1 MAAFNSINILTKA
14 TDQIGLDTSQPY
26 NFQQWRVRN
35 TGVPPQDAFIQY
47 DAYLRSWYI
56 KRDTTNVVAVN
67 FVKEAYKSF
76 LKTLGVTPRN
86 QQEKELFENVDF
98 NNDISVQSAI
108 AGFARKLKDVTVYLA
123 NRRNDILYSK
133 LKDNITGTSVSLERL
148 FYSYILTAFTRK
160 TTPDG
165 AITNSF
171 VITNPDILTSLPFLS
186 VIANNFSIQL
196 EEIYDT
202 NNYFD
207 RDPSVPVTD
216 YLANPNTVSTMDTI
230 LLSAGEY
237 SVPDDYL
244 LATAAGAVVVASASM
259 ATAPTYFTFI
269 GDGTTTS
276 FSINNIT
283 SSTASDY
290 QVSVE
295 GVVQTPD
302 SSYTVSSIN
311 QTIVFSEP
319 PPANSIIVIV
329 IRY

>member
-1 MAAFNSINILTKA
+1 MAVFNSINILAKA
-14 TDQIGLDTSQPY
+14 SDLVPLDTSQPY
-26 NFQQWRVRN
+26 NFQEWRVRN
-35 TGVPPQDAFIQY
+35 SNIPPQDAFSAY
-47 DAYLRSWYI
+47 DAYLRAWYV

-67 FVKEAYKSF
+67 FVKDSYKNF

-98 NNDISVQSAI
+98 TNDLSVQSAI
-108 AGFARKLKDVTVYLA
+108 MGFARKLKDVTVYLA

-171 VITNPDILTSLPFLS
+171 VITNPDILTSLPYLS
-186 VIANNFSIQL
+186 TIASNFNIQL
-196 EEIYDT
+196 QEVYDT

-216 YLANPNTVSTMDTI
+216 YLADPSSVSTIDTA

-237 SVPDDYL
+237 SIPDDYL
-244 LATAAGAVVVASASM
+244 IATAAGAVVIAAATM
-259 ATAPTYFTFI
+259 ATTPTYFTFI
-269 GDGTTTS
+269 GDGTTTM
-276 FSINNIT
+276 FTIDGIT
-283 SSTASDY
+283 SSIASDY

-295 GVVQTPD
+295 GILQTPD
-302 SSYTVSSIN
+302 TSYTVSSIN
-311 QTIVFSEP
+311 QSILFSEA
-319 PPANSIIVIV
+319 PPANSAIVVV

>member
-1 MAAFNSINILTKA
+1 MAVFNSINILAKA
-14 TDQIGLDTSQPY
+14 SDLVSLDTSQPY
-26 NFQQWRVRN
+26 NFQEWRVRN
-35 TGVPPQDAFIQY
+35 SNIPPQDAFSAY
-47 DAYLRSWYI
+47 DAYLRAWYV

-67 FVKEAYKSF
+67 FVKDSYKNF

-98 NNDISVQSAI
+98 TNDLSVQSAI
-108 AGFARKLKDVTVYLA
+108 MGFARKLKDVTVYLA

-171 VITNPDILTSLPFLS
+171 VITNPDILTSLPYLS
-186 VIANNFSIQL
+186 TIASNFNIQL
-196 EEIYDT
+196 QEVYDT

-216 YLANPNTVSTMDTI
+216 YLADPSSVSTIDTA

-237 SVPDDYL
+237 SIPDDYL
-244 LATAAGAVVVASASM
+244 IATAAGAVVIAAATM
-259 ATAPTYFTFI
+259 ATTPTYFTFI
-269 GDGTTTS
+269 GDGTTTM
-276 FSINNIT
+276 FTIDGIT
-283 SSTASDY
+283 SSIASDY

-295 GVVQTPD
+295 GILQTPD
-302 SSYTVSSIN
+302 TSYTVSSIN
-311 QTIVFSEP
+311 QSILFSEA
-319 PPANSIIVIV
+319 PPANSAIVVV

>member
-35 TGVPPQDAFIQY
+35 TNVPPQDAFIQY
-47 DAYLRSWYI
+47 DAYLRAWYI

-67 FVKEAYKSF
+67 YVKEAYKNF

-98 NNDISVQSAI
+98 DNDISVQSAI

-295 GVVQTPD
+295 GIVQTPD

>member
-1 MAAFNSINILTKA
+1 MAVFNSINILAKTS
-14 TDQIGLDTSQPY
+14 DLVSLDTSQPY
-26 NFQQWRVRN
+26 NFQEWRVRN
-35 TGVPPQDAFIQY
+35 SNIPPQDAFSAY
-47 DAYLRSWYI
+47 DAYLRAWYV

-67 FVKEAYKSF
+67 FVKDSYKNF

-98 NNDISVQSAI
+98 TNDLSVQSAI
-108 AGFARKLKDVTVYLA
+108 MGFARKLKDVTVYLA

-171 VITNPDILTSLPFLS
+171 VITNPDILTSLPYLS
-186 VIANNFSIQL
+186 TIASNFNIQIQ
-196 EEIYDT
+196 EVYDT

-216 YLANPNTVSTMDTI
+216 YLADPSSVSTIDTA

-237 SVPDDYL
+237 SIPDDYL
-244 LATAAGAVVVASASM
+244 IATAAGAVVVAAATM
-259 ATAPTYFTFI
+259 ATTSTYFTFI
-269 GDGTTTS
+269 GDGTTTT
-276 FSINNIT
+276 FTLDGIT
-283 SSTASDY
+283 SSIASDY

-295 GVVQTPD
+295 GILQTPD
-302 SSYTVSSIN
+302 TSYTVSSTN
-311 QTIVFSEP
+311 QNILFSEA
-319 PPANSIIVIV
+319 PPANSAIVIV